1 MKKRSPKAIQWSKPE
16 MKPMILT
23 PANHPING
31 IRAWN
36 NPKKNPVFN
45 ASITGIGLF
54 MVKPLV
60 IDAENE
66 SIAKAIA
73 MSIMVI
79 SKSTAHSG
87 DYSQNYFERKKVFY

>member
-1 MKKRSPKAIQWSKPE
+1 MKS
-16 MKPMILT
+16 MILM
-23 PANHPING
+23 PANQPING

-36 NPKKNPVFN
+36 NPKKNPVLN
-45 ASITGIGLF
+45 ASITVIGLF
-54 MVKPLV
+54 VAKPLV

-79 SKSTAHSG
+79 SKSNTLSG
-87 DYSQNYFERKKVFY
+87 ITHKLL